1 MKYTSK
7 AAFRQGPAQLERR
20 GSDGYSE
27 KQMETLV
34 IYSQDRD
41 YTQSLYAALPRDILR
56 RTSIHLVEP
65 HVSLLDTLKY
75 EIPDAVLLGTQE
87 GEDWLELFQKVE
99 EDPWLENTVFI
110 LVCPEANEELLDHYR
125 GFNIAYI
132 LERSRL
138 ESQLPQVI
146 DTLEKT
152 KDLLNHSGIIQ
163 KITNIS
169 GELVLDNNLI
179 SVYYYASLF
188 SNYLYREGYLSRSKR
203 LGLHLSLTELLVN
216 AIEHGNA
223 GITFEEKTQW
233 LATHRTIQPLV
244 EEKLKLPENQGKL
257 VRLQYSI
264 GPLQSE
270 FVITD
275 DGNGFDTSIL
285 DNLGKD
291 VSLVHG
297 RGILL
302 SRRSVDRLEYNEKGN
317 QARLVV
323 IHDGTAE
330 RQIPPGFVSLP
341 PKEFQPGQVI
351 FSENEPG
358 DNLYYIVS
366 GEYAVYVQGK
376 RITELSP
383 HDIFM
388 GEMGFLLGNRRSA
401 TVVCTKP
408 GKLVEISR
416 EVFADA
422 IRRYPNYG
430 IFLLKTMARRLREA
444 NLRYAG
450 NADFSFG
457 WR

>member
-1 MKYTSK
+1 
-7 AAFRQGPAQLERR
+7 
-20 GSDGYSE
+20 
-27 KQMETLV
+27 METLV
-34 IYSQDRD
+34 IYSSDRD
-41 YTQSLYAALPRDILR
+41 FTQRLYAALPKDITR

-65 HVSLLDTLKY
+65 HLSILDTLKY
-75 EIPDAVLLGTQE
+75 EIPDVVLLGI
-87 GEDWLELFQKVE
+87 GSNEDWFETFQKVD
-99 EDPWLENTVFI
+99 EDPWLEDTIFI
-110 LVCPEANEELLDHYR
+110 LVSPEADEELFDHYR

-132 LERSRL
+132 LDESRL
-138 ESQLPQVI
+138 EAQLPQVVE
-146 DTLEKT
+146 TLEKT
-152 KDLLNHSGIIQ
+152 KDLLNHSGLIQ
-163 KITNIS
+163 KITNLS
-169 GELVLDNNLI
+169 GELVLDNNLM

-203 LGLHLSLTELLVN
+203 LALHLSLTELLVN

-223 GITFEEKTQW
+223 GITFEEKSEW
-233 LATHRTIQPLV
+233 LSKHRTIQALV
-244 EEKLKLPENQGKL
+244 EERLKRPENLGKL

-264 GPLQSE
+264 GPMQSE
-270 FVITD
+270 FIITD
-275 DGNGFDTSIL
+275 DGDGFDTSIVKK
-285 DNLGKD
+285 LGKD

-302 SRRSVDRLEYNEKGN
+302 SRKSVDKLEYNEKGN
-317 QARLVV
+317 QVRLTI

-330 RQIPPGFVSLP
+330 RQIPYGFVSQS
-341 PKEFQPGQVI
+341 PKEFQSGQVI

-376 RITELSP
+376 RITELSTR
-383 HDIFM
+383 DIFM

-401 TVVCTKP
+401 TVICTKP

-430 IFLLKTMARRLREA
+430 IFLLKTLAKRLREA

-450 NADFSFG
+450 NADFSTSF
-457 WR
+457 R

>member
-1 MKYTSK
+1 
-7 AAFRQGPAQLERR
+7 
-20 GSDGYSE
+20 
-27 KQMETLV
+27 METMV
-34 IYSQDRD
+34 IYSRD
-41 YTQSLYAALPRDILR
+41 KDEAQRLYAALPKDILR
-56 RTSIHLVEP
+56 RASIHLVEP
-65 HVSLLDTLKY
+65 QMNLLDVLKY
-75 EIPDAVLLGTQE
+75 EIPDVVLLGIDPS
-87 GEDWLELFQKVE
+87 EDWTETFIKVD
-99 EDPWLENTVFI
+99 EDPWLDNTVFI
-110 LVCPEANEELLDHYR
+110 LVSPQADEELLDRYR

-132 LERSRL
+132 LDETRL

-152 KDLLNHSGIIQ
+152 KDLLNHSGLIQ

-169 GELVLDNNLI
+169 GDLVLDNNLM
-179 SVYYYASLF
+179 SVFYYASLF
-188 SNYLYREGYLSRSKR
+188 SNYLYREGYLSRTKR
-203 LGLHLSLTELLVN
+203 LALHLSLTELLVN

-233 LATHRTIQPLV
+233 LSEHRTIQALV
-244 EEKLKLPENQGKL
+244 EERLKRPENMGKL
-257 VRLQYSI
+257 IRLQYSI

-270 FVITD
+270 FIITD
-275 DGNGFDTSIL
+275 DGDGFDTSIL
-285 DNLGKD
+285 NTLGQD

-302 SRRSVDRLEYNEKGN
+302 SRKSVDRLEYNEKGN
-317 QARLVV
+317 QVKLTVV
-323 IHDGTAE
+323 HDGTAE
-330 RQIPPGFVSLP
+330 RQIPPGFVSQP
-341 PKEFQPGQVI
+341 PKEFQAGQVI

-376 RITELSP
+376 RITGLSTR
-383 HDIFM
+383 DIFM

-401 TVVCTKP
+401 TVICTKP

-422 IRRYPNYG
+422 IKRYPNYG
-430 IFLLKTMARRLREA
+430 IFLLKTLAKRLREA

-450 NADFSFG
+450 NADFSTSF
-457 WR
+457 R